1 MSFASLKK
9 KSGSFD
15 KLTQQIE
22 KMSKP
27 QGAGPDER
35 LWKPGV
41 DKSGNGYA
49 VIRVLPEP
57 EGEDLPWAQVWSH
70 AFQGPG
76 GWYIENSL
84 TTLGQ
89 KDPVG
94 ELNRTLWNS
103 GLDSDK
109 EIARK
114 QKRKLS
120 YYSNIYVVK
129 DQLNPQNEGKVFL
142 YKYGKKIHDKIVSS
156 MQPQFEDEE
165 PINPFDLWSG
175 ADFRIKIQTIGG
187 YWNYDKSDF
196 AAPSTLGGFDDE
208 KLEALWKSQYSL
220 KEFTDPSAF
229 KSYEKL
235 EERLNLVLNKGR
247 TQVRTRDE
255 QDEAVFD
262 SPVGGF
268 NDRDITP
275 VAPVSQPD
283 TTPSGFGAK
292 IEELNKADDGPD
304 LDYFA
309 ALAND
314 D

>member
-49 VIRVLPEP
+49 VIRFLPEP
-57 EGEDLPWAQVWSH
+57 DGEDLPWAQVWSH

-165 PINPFDLWSG
+165 PINPFDMWQG

-208 KLEALWKSQYSL
+208 KLESLWKSQYSL

-255 QDEAVFD
+255 QDEDVFN
-262 SPVGGF
+262 SP
-268 NDRDITP
+268 DIM
-275 VAPVSQPD
+275 APAKVSQPD
-283 TTPSGFGAK
+283 PTPSGFGAK

-314 D
+314 DY

>member
-1 MSFASLKK
+1 MSFASMKS
-9 KSGSFD
+9 KSGQFA

-49 VIRVLPEP
+49 VIRFLPEP
-57 EGEDLPWAQVWSH
+57 DGEDLPWAQVWSH

-103 GLDSDK
+103 GIDSDK

-120 YYSNIYVVK
+120 YYSNVYVVK
-129 DQLNPQNEGKVFL
+129 DQLNPENEGKVFL

>member
-1 MSFASLKK
+1 MSFADLKR
-9 KSGSFD
+9 KSQSNFD
-15 KLTQQIE
+15 FLQKELQKSTNAN
-22 KMSKP
+22 SS
-27 QGAGPDER
+27 GDDR
-35 LWKPGV
+35 LWKPAL
-41 DKSGNGYA
+41 DASGNGYA
-49 VIRVLPEP
+49 VVRFLPAP
-57 EGEDLPWAQVWSH
+57 EGESLPWAKLYNH

-76 GWYIENSL
+76 GWLIDNCP
-84 TTLGQ
+84 TTKGEQ
-89 KDPVG
+89 CPVCAA
-94 ELNRTLWNS
+94 NNKLWNS
-103 GLDSDK
+103 GVESDK
-109 EIARK
+109 EIARNR
-114 QKRKLS
+114 KRKLS
-120 YYSNIYVVK
+120 YYSNIYVLK
-129 DQLNPQNEGKVFL
+129 DSANPENEGKVFL

-208 KLEALWKSQYSL
+208 KLEALWKSQHSL

>member
-49 VIRVLPEP
+49 VIRFLPEP
-57 EGEDLPWAQVWSH
+57 DGEDLPWAQVWSH

-103 GLDSDK
+103 GLDADK
-109 EIARK
+109 EVARK

-129 DQLNPQNEGKVFL
+129 DQLHPENEGKVFL
-142 YKYGKKIHDKIVSS
+142 YKYGKKIHDKVVSS
-156 MQPQFEDEE
+156 MQPQFEDET
-165 PINPFDLWSG
+165 PVNPFDMWQG

-196 AAPSTLGGFDDE
+196 AAPATLGGYDDD

-220 KEFTDPSAF
+220 KEFIDPTAF

-235 EERLNLVLNKGR
+235 EERLNMVLNRGR

-255 QDEAVFD
+255 SFEGE
-262 SPVGGF
+262 SEGRGGF
-268 NDRDITP
+268 VTP
-275 VAPVSQPD
+275 EKVVAPDP
-283 TTPSGFGAK
+283 TPSGFGAK